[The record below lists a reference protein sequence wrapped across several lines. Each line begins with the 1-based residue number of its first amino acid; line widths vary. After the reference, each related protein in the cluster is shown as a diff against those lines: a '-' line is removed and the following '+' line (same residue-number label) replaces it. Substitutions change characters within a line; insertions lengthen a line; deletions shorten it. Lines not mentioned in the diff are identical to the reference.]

1 MFLCFI
7 RESHKVFRTIL
18 IYVGDLNII
27 GYMENIKKATVYLKA
42 EFEMKVLGESK
53 FFLDLQ
59 IEHFLNKYLHTNR
72 PTVRKSLEDLV

>member
-7 RESHKVFRTIL
+7 RKSHKVFRSIL

-42 EFEMKVLGESK
+42 EFEMKVLGGK
-53 FFLDLQ
+53 QVFL
-59 IEHFLNKYLHTNR
+59 R
-72 PTVRKSLEDLV
+72 PADRAFPK